1 MSSAIMHTIPP
12 KPQTAL
18 RILHTSD
25 WHIGKRL
32 FNHSRYDEFEAFLD
46 WLHIAIDTH
55 DINAL
60 IVAGDIFDT
69 VTPSNKAQELY
80 YEFLAKVAKS
90 CCQHVIITAGNHD
103 SPTFLDAPKVILK
116 TLNVWVIGQATTD
129 INDEILLLKDKSQDG
144 LDIVR
149 AIILAV
155 PYLRD
160 KDVRV
165 GSSFEMT
172 GQRDHETAQGIAK
185 HYQNLSSHALIL
197 QDEYQANP
205 NQPPI
210 PIIATGHLF
219 CAGANISSDDDGMRK
234 ESFVGTLG
242 QLPAS
247 IFADEINYV
256 ALGHIHA
263 PQKVAGQDRIRY
275 CGSPIAMGFGEIG
288 KDKQVLIVDFD
299 PATANIPH
307 IHTLSVPIFTKMVR
321 LQGDTD
327 TIRRALNPLI
337 AENQT
342 IYAEIVYD
350 GQTLEP
356 NFAKDIKAFLANTKV
371 LPLNIQNNTQRRHIL
386 QSTYHGENLKQ
397 LTTMDVFD
405 RLLDRQ
411 VVTDEEKNELKTAYQ
426 HIIQTIY
433 EQDVKAE

>member
-12 KPQTAL
+12 KPQTTL

-219 CAGANISSDDDGMRK
+219 CAGASISSDDDGMRK

-299 PATANIPH
+299 PTTANIPH

-327 TIRRALNPLI
+327 TIRHALNPLI

-356 NFAKDIKAFLANTKV
+356 NFAKDVKAFLANTKV